1 MINTYLVLVLG
12 FLGLSVGSFLS
23 AYTYR
28 TVHEKSVKKGRSFCD
43 HCKSTINWFDNIPLL
58 SYLFLGG
65 KCRHCGKKISIRYP
79 LIELSTAIMF
89 VSTYMIV
96 NNCATSI
103 QGVTFKGE
111 IICTYA
117 DSLGVFAIPF
127 FLLILS
133 LLLAIFVIDF
143 ENQIIP
149 DELVFSAIVVILFV
163 KILASQTVLYV
174 NLLTAFSAA
183 VFLLGINLAT
193 RGKGMGL
200 GDVKLAL
207 LGGLLLSW
215 PVTATWLYLSFIIG
229 AITGIVL
236 ILAKKAKFGKQIA
249 FGPFL
254 IISLFISLATGYRI
268 SELLFA
274 FLP

>member
-1 MINTYLVLVLG
+1 MINFSLAIILG
-12 FLGLSVGSFLS
+12 LLGLSVGSFIS

-28 TVHEKSVKKGRSFCD
+28 ISLAKSVKQGRSFCP
-43 HCKSTINWFDNIPLL
+43 HCKSKINWFDNIPLL
-58 SYLFLGG
+58 SYLLLGG
-65 KCRHCGKKISIRYP
+65 KCRNCGKKISIRYP
-79 LIELSTAIMF
+79 LIELSAAIIF
-89 VSTYMIV
+89 VTTYILI
-96 NNCATSI
+96 NNCTATLPS
-103 QGVTFKGE
+103 FSLNGE
-111 IICTYA
+111 IICTYS

-127 FLLILS
+127 FLSILS

-149 DELVFSAIVVILFV
+149 DELVYSAMAVTLFV
-163 KILASQTVLYV
+163 KILAFQSVLYV

-236 ILAKKAKFGKQIA
+236 IMAKKAKFGKQIA

-254 IISLFISLATGYRI
+254 IVSLFISLVVGNRI
-268 SELLFA
+268 SELLFV

>member
-1 MINTYLVLVLG
+1 MINSYLVLILG

-58 SYLFLGG
+58 SYLLLSG
-65 KCRHCGKKISIRYP
+65 KCRNCGKKISIRYP
-79 LIELSTAIMF
+79 LIELSTAIIF
-89 VSTYMIV
+89 ATTYIV
-96 NNCATSI
+96 IRNCTITLPGFSL
-103 QGVTFKGE
+103 KGE
-111 IICTYA
+111 IICTYS
-117 DSLGVFAIPF
+117 DLLGVFAIPF

-149 DELVFSAIVVILFV
+149 DELVFSAMVVTLFV
-163 KILASQTVLYV
+163 KILAFQTVLYV

-207 LGGLLLSW
+207 LGGLLLGW
-215 PVTATWLYLSFIIG
+215 PATVTWLYLSFIIG
-229 AITGIVL
+229 AITGTVL

-254 IISLFISLATGYRI
+254 IVSLFISLVVGNKI
-268 SELLFA
+268 SELLFV

>member
-1 MINTYLVLVLG
+1 
-12 FLGLSVGSFLS
+12 
-23 AYTYR
+23 
-28 TVHEKSVKKGRSFCD
+28 
-43 HCKSTINWFDNIPLL
+43 
-58 SYLFLGG
+58 
-65 KCRHCGKKISIRYP
+65 
-79 LIELSTAIMF
+79 
-89 VSTYMIV
+89 
-96 NNCATSI
+96 
-103 QGVTFKGE
+103 
-111 IICTYA
+111 
-117 DSLGVFAIPF
+117 VFAIPF

-254 IISLFISLATGYRI
+254 IISLFISLAAGYRI